1 MPSKHLNFS
10 HLKADLP
17 ASLVVFLVA
26 LPLCLGI
33 AVASGTPPI
42 TGLIAGVIGG
52 IVIGLLSKSQTSV
65 SGPAA
70 GLTAVVISSVE
81 TLGSLELF
89 FSAIVIAGLL
99 QIIFGWI
106 KAGIVAD
113 YIPSNVIKGLL
124 AAIGIILIFK
134 QIPHALGVDKDP
146 EGEFSFFQIDGENTL
161 SEFFHAF
168 ESVRPGALIICLA
181 SLAILI
187 FWKKIRMSW
196 TKFLPGTLVVV
207 FAGVGLNELFTIIA
221 PGLHIE
227 DSHLVSIPQVEFNAG
242 LLHFP
247 KFSYLLDWKLWVV
260 AFTIAAVASL
270 ETLLNLEAV
279 DNIDPQKRNSPPN
292 RELMA
297 QGIGNTFSG
306 LLGGLPITSVIV
318 RSSVNIDA
326 GAKTKL
332 SAVLHGF
339 LLLTSVVLLA
349 PFMNSIPLSAL
360 AAILLVTGYKL
371 ASIKEFKA
379 MYKKGWNQFFPFLV
393 TVLAIYF
400 TDLLVG
406 ILIGLSVSIFFILRN
421 SFRNPF
427 AVDTATLHIGD
438 VITVELPNQV
448 TFLNKATI
456 KNTLWGIPANSKV
469 IIDASRASYIDH
481 DVVEIIRQFADVVA
495 PENNIQLNLVGL
507 KEVYFEKDY
516 VQFSN
521 VLDKVTQQKL
531 KPLEILEILKAGN
544 VRFVAGQSQQTNYIE
559 QASATSGGQSP
570 MAVIVNCV
578 DSRTSPEIVMDA
590 GLGELITIRIAGNI
604 ISPEIIGSIEIGV
617 AKLGAKLIVIKGHSQ
632 CGAVGVAVNKSNT
645 GYMDYITSKI
655 EPAIIKSGY
664 ERDKIDA
671 NNDTQMEKII
681 CLNVQNSIEELLS
694 QSAMLREKV
703 KSGEIAI
710 VGAYHD
716 LQSRII
722 HFEKP
727 YHIKD

>member
-196 TKFLPGTLVVV
+196 AKFLPGTLVVV

-531 KPLEILEILKAGN
+531 QPLEILEILKAGN

>member
-1 MPSKHLNFS
+1 MPVKPFDFS

-52 IVIGLLSKSQTSV
+52 IVIGLLSQSHTSV

-70 GLTAVVISSVE
+70 GLTAVVISAVE
-81 TLGSLELF
+81 TVGSLEIF
-89 FSAIVIAGLL
+89 FSALVIAGLL
-99 QIIFGWI
+99 QIIIGWI

-146 EGEFSFFQIDGENTL
+146 EGDFSFFQIDGENTL
-161 SEFFHAF
+161 TEFFHAF

-187 FWKKIRMSW
+187 LWKKIKMSW
-196 TKFLPGTLVVV
+196 AKFLPGTLIVV
-207 FAGVGLNELFTIIA
+207 FAGVAINELFTIIA

-297 QGIGNTFSG
+297 QGVGNTISG

-318 RSSVNIDA
+318 RSSVNIDS

-332 SAVLHGF
+332 SAILHGF
-339 LLLTSVVLLA
+339 LLLTSVMLLA
-349 PFMNSIPLSAL
+349 PFMNRIPLAAL
-360 AAILLVTGYKL
+360 AAILLITGYKL

-406 ILIGLSVSIFFILRN
+406 ILIGLCVSIFFILRN

-427 AVDTATLHIGD
+427 AVDTAKLHIGE

-456 KNTLWGIPANSKV
+456 KNTLWGIPENSKV
-469 IIDASRASYIDH
+469 IIDASRASFIDH
-481 DVVEIIRQFADVVA
+481 DVVEIIRQYADIVA

-507 KEVYFEKDY
+507 QEEYFEKDY

-559 QASATSGGQSP
+559 QASATSSGQSP

-590 GLGELITIRIAGNI
+590 GLGELITIRVAGNI

-617 AKLGAKLIVIKGHSQ
+617 AKLGAKLIVVKGHSQ

-655 EPAIIKSGY
+655 EPAIQKSGY
-664 ERDKIDA
+664 ERDKIDS
-671 NNDTQMEKII
+671 NNDAQMEKII

-703 KSGEIAI
+703 RSGEIAI

-716 LQSRII
+716 LKSRQI

-727 YHIKD
+727 YSV